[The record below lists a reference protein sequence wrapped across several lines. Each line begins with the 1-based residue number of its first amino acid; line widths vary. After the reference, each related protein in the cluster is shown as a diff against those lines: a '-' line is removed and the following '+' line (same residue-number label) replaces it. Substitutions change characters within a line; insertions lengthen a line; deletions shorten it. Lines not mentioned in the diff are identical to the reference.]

1 METSSTI
8 AAASLAVSI
17 NGLHCRENDEDAGLL
32 IVNRL
37 VDKSVSMGKL
47 SLVSWL
53 TRNLI
58 LVGVFGLHSSLG

>member
-1 METSSTI
+1 MEPSSTI

-47 SLVSWL
+47 SLVS
-53 TRNLI
+53 NVI
-58 LVGVFGLHSSLG
+58 GYNINDVSLARLP